1 MFLHS
6 KAAKVDQVDLL
17 VRSRF
22 FLDGRQGDIDG
33 SLTAARAR
41 SVVLVIIAVR
51 KGKGSCTQITM
62 QHDWVVQDD
71 EMAGVIQLSYRAL
84 LSKSKEEKESRSVL
98 LKSSSFRAWSREMI
112 SGWNPR
118 SVFFELFSS
127 LIMK

>member
-17 VRSRF
+17 ARSRF

-41 SVVLVIIAVR
+41 SVVLAIIAVR
-51 KGKGSCTQITM
+51 KGKGNCTQITM

-71 EMAGVIQLSYRAL
+71 KMAGVIQLSYRAL
-84 LSKSKEEKESRSVL
+84 LCKSKEEKESRSVL
-98 LKSSSFRAWSREMI
+98 LKSSSFRA
-112 SGWNPR
+112 
-118 SVFFELFSS
+118 
-127 LIMK
+127 